1 MDSNTLIS
9 FSNLAAVL
17 AKYGEA
23 VCEAYRKELRD
34 RGKDASGL
42 LSQSVRYMVNRD
54 GTTYAV
60 DLSLQDYWKYV
71 EYGRRPLSRFP
82 PLDKILEWIKV
93 KPVVP
98 RPMDNGKLPT
108 EKQLA
113 FLIGRKIAREGIKPT
128 PALDTA
134 VGLTYA
140 QFIEEIGKA
149 ITADLSEAVDGV
161 LDSLVA
167 R

>member
-17 AKYGEA
+17 AKYGES
-23 VCEAYRKELRD
+23 VCEAYRKELRE

-42 LSQSVRYMVNRD
+42 LSQSVRYMVDRD

-71 EYGRRPLSRFP
+71 EYGRRPGRFP
-82 PLDKILEWIKV
+82 PLDKILQWIRV

-113 FLIGRKIAREGIKPT
+113 FLIGRKIAEDGIKPT

-134 VGLTYA
+134 VGVAYV
-140 QFIEEIGKA
+140 QMIDEIGKA
-149 ITADLSEAVDGV
+149 IAADVARAVDGA
-161 LDSLVA
+161 LDSLGA

>member
-17 AKYGEA
+17 AEYGEA

-34 RGKDASGL
+34 MGKDASGL

-60 DLSLQDYWKYV
+60 DLSLQDYWYYV
-71 EYGRRPLSRFP
+71 EYGRRPWQKFP
-82 PLDKILEWIKV
+82 PISKILEWVKV
-93 KPVVP
+93 KPVIP

-113 FLIGRKIAREGIKPT
+113 FLIARKISEDGIKPK
-128 PALDTA
+128 PALDKA
-134 VGLTYA
+134 VGHTYA
-140 QFIEEIGKA
+140 QFIDEIGRA
-149 ITADLSEAVDGV
+149 ITADLSDAVDGA

>member
-42 LSQSVRYMVNRD
+42 LSQSVRYMVNRGD
-54 GTTYAV
+54 TTYAV
-60 DLSLQDYWKYV
+60 DLSLLDYWKYV
-71 EYGRRPLSRFP
+71 EYGRRPGRFP
-82 PLDKILEWIKV
+82 PLDKILQWIRV
-93 KPVVP
+93 KPVIP

-134 VGLTYA
+134 VELTYTR
-140 QFIEEIGKA
+140 FIEEIGRA
-149 ITADLSEAVDGV
+149 ITADLSDAVDGV
-161 LDSLVA
+161 LDSLVT

>member
-71 EYGRRPLSRFP
+71 EYGRRPGQFP
-82 PLDKILEWIKV
+82 PISKILEWVKV

-98 RPMDNGKLPT
+98 RPMDNGKIPT

-113 FLIGRKIAREGIKPT
+113 FLIARKISEDGIKPS
-128 PALDTA
+128 PALDKA

-149 ITADLSEAVDGV
+149 ITADLSDAVDGA
-161 LDSLVA
+161 LDSLVT

>member
-17 AKYGEA
+17 VQYGAA
-23 VCEAYRKELRD
+23 VCEAYRKELQD
-34 RGKDASGL
+34 RGKNASGL
-42 LSQSVRYMVNRD
+42 LSQSVRFKVNRD

-71 EYGRRPLSRFP
+71 EDGRPPGRLP
-82 PLDKILEWIKV
+82 PLDKILEWIRV

-98 RPMDNGKLPT
+98 RPMDNGELPT
-108 EKQLA
+108 EELLA
-113 FLIGRKIAREGIKPT
+113 SMIGRKIARDGIEPT

-134 VGLTYA
+134 VGLTYD
-140 QFIEEIGKA
+140 QFIDDIGRA
-149 ITADLSEAVDGV
+149 ITADLSDAVDGA
-161 LDSLVA
+161 LDSLVT

>member
-9 FSNLAAVL
+9 FDNRAAAL
-17 AKYGEA
+17 NKYGAA

-34 RGKDASGL
+34 MGKDASGL
-42 LSQSVRYMVNRD
+42 LSQSVRYTVDHGNAMYR
-54 GTTYAV
+54 V
-60 DLSLQDYWKYV
+60 DLSLQEYWKYV

-98 RPMDNGKLPT
+98 RPFDNGKLPT

-113 FLIGRKIAREGIKPT
+113 FLIGRKIAEDGIKPT

-134 VGLTYA
+134 VGVAYA
-140 QFIEEIGKA
+140 QMIDELGKA
-149 ITADLSEAVDGV
+149 IAADVARAVDGA
-161 LDSLVA
+161 LDSLGA

>member
-9 FSNLAAVL
+9 FDNLAAAL
-17 AKYGEA
+17 NKYGAA

-34 RGKDASGL
+34 MGKDASGL
-42 LSQSVRYMVNRD
+42 LSQSVRYTVDHGNSV
-54 GTTYAV
+54 YSV
-60 DLSLQDYWKYV
+60 DLSLQEYWKYV

-98 RPMDNGKLPT
+98 RPFDNGKLPT

-113 FLIGRKIAREGIKPT
+113 FLIGRKIAEEGIKPT

-134 VGLTYA
+134 VGVAYA
-140 QFIEEIGKA
+140 QMIDEIGKA
-149 ITADLSEAVDGV
+149 IAADVARAVDGA
-161 LDSLVA
+161 LDSLGA